1 MLLYIDFNLL
11 KIFWKEWVHA
21 SVLLWKA
28 CFWKIWHN
36 QQNISSL
43 YAIPEICVLMESI
56 YHALYL
62 KKSLIWICNKYAI
75 RKWTLLWRNWWI
87 MIEILGYLMP
97 VLTLMEQ
104 VKYSIACHN
113 ETDWYYHYPV
123 CSFQISVC
131 MEWVLPKIL
140 FVLFIY
146 ILYNKIWRKEI

>member
-36 QQNISSL
+36 QRNISSL

-75 RKWTLLWRNWWI
+75 RKWTLLWRNWNSG
-87 MIEILGYLMP
+87 LSYASLDFDGAG
-97 VLTLMEQ
+97 Q
-104 VKYSIACHN
+104 VFNCLSQWN
-113 ETDWYYHYPV
+113 RL
-123 CSFQISVC
+123 
-131 MEWVLPKIL
+131 VLPL
-140 FVLFIY
+140 PCVFISD
-146 ILYNKIWRKEI
+146 ICLYGMSPTKNFICVIYLYLI